1 MTHFRH
7 CETFE
12 IFFLHPRPRGQIMTS
27 AVNLYACGY
36 CFDLIQCEKT
46 LRQCNKIRY
55 NLVFLKIEYSSIMY

>member
-1 MTHFRH
+1 MT
-7 CETFE
+7 
-12 IFFLHPRPRGQIMTS
+12 P

-55 NLVFLKIEYSSIMY
+55 NLVFLKIEYSSVMY